1 MQNLDSLIN
10 LVIQLRLMQKL
21 IDFKIGVGTISCEE
35 STGISGLDFRKIKF
49 EIEAKIGITWEI

>member
-1 MQNLDSLIN
+1 MN